1 MEKITVDLGKQKLFA
16 NGKEITGVRSFEIDY
31 EPGHRRLIV
40 KRIKV
45 DESGAPVA
53 EFGTI
58 WEQWLEFVD
67 DQFEIIA

>member
-1 MEKITVDLGKQKLFA
+1 MDKITVDLSKQKLFA
-16 NGKEITGVRSFEIDY
+16 DGKEINGVRSFVIEY
-31 EPGHRRLIV
+31 ESGHRRLTA

-67 DQFEIIA
+67 DQFEIVA